1 MTSRTVGTQRAFM
14 HIFMACLAIFSFYPQ
29 PILKN
34 SQRRGAYLMAFLAV
48 YLFVFAFQG
57 KMGLIVVKP
66 V

>member
-1 MTSRTVGTQRAFM
+1 MTGRTVRTQCAFM
-14 HIFMACLAIFSFYPQ
+14 HIFMACLAIFSFYPR

-34 SQRRGAYLMAFLAV
+34 SQRRGAHFMAFLAV

-57 KMGLIVVKP
+57 KMGLVVVKP